1 MGFQSKSN
9 IDSSGVSKGER
20 SRWRV
25 DLPDVRDMCDSV
37 FELILLLYIV
47 KFQITIRKYKFSSPS
62 SRIYLINILYPE
74 LPILLCTREIF

>member
-37 FELILLLYIV
+37 FELILLLLHNYV
-47 KFQITIRKYKFSSPS
+47 PDNNMKV
-62 SRIYLINILYPE
+62 
-74 LPILLCTREIF
+74 

>member
-25 DLPDVRDMCDSV
+25 DLPDVRDMCDNV

-62 SRIYLINILYPE
+62 SRMYLIIILYPE
-74 LPILLCTREIF
+74 LSILLCTREIF